1 MPEREPTAPSYGIGA
16 VARRFGLPAP
26 TLRTW
31 DQRYGLGPSLRTA
44 GGHRRYTELDVRRIE
59 EMHRLVRAGAP
70 AAEAA
75 EVALRILRP
84 GSAPRRPAAEAPR
97 ADESRSPAGWEEP
110 LYSVTQVVRA
120 ALSLDSWFVTAALD
134 NWLRERG
141 VAHTWDHL
149 VIPVFAAISRRQD
162 DTGAGIDLEHL
173 FSERVLAALAPLV
186 ERPAAPVH
194 PRPVLLA
201 CAEEEQHSLPL
212 FALAAALTVEHRV
225 ECRVMGA
232 RMPYDALADAI
243 RRLAPAAVFLW
254 SHQAGTGDPAPLA
267 GLPRLRPAAAVF
279 VGGPGWGDLPA
290 GVVHL
295 RSLDDAITSICAVL
309 R

>member
-59 EMHRLVRAGAP
+59 EMHRLVRSGAP

-75 EVALRILRP
+75 EVALKILRP
-84 GSAPRRPAAEAPR
+84 GTTAKARETR
-97 ADESRSPAGWEEP
+97 RSPAGWEEP
-110 LYSVTQVVRA
+110 LYSVAQVARA
-120 ALSLDSWFVTAALD
+120 ALSLDSWFVTAALE

-141 VAHTWDHL
+141 VAGTWDHL

-186 ERPAAPVH
+186 ERPAAPVC

-212 FALAAALTVEHRV
+212 FALAAALTVEHHV

-232 RMPYDALADAI
+232 RMPYDALGDAI
-243 RRLAPAAVFLW
+243 RRLAPVAVFLW
-254 SHQAGTGDPAPLA
+254 SQQADTGDPAPLA
-267 GLPRLRPAAAVF
+267 ELPRLRPASALF
-279 VGGPGWGDLPA
+279 TGGPGWRDLPA

>member
-1 MPEREPTAPSYGIGA
+1 MPDWEAKSLSYGIGA

-44 GGHRRYTELDVRRIE
+44 GGHRRYTELDVQRIQ

-70 AAEAA
+70 ASEAAEAA
-75 EVALRILRP
+75 LKI
-84 GSAPRRPAAEAPR
+84 RRVGT
-97 ADESRSPAGWEEP
+97 ESRPVLEP
-110 LYSVTQVVRA
+110 PVRPEPVYSTSHVARA
-120 ALSLDSWFVTAALD
+120 ALMLDSWFVAAALET
-134 NWLRERG
+134 WLRDQG
-141 VAHTWDHL
+141 VANTWNHL

-162 DTGAGIDLEHL
+162 DTGAGIDIEHL

-186 ERPAAPVH
+186 ERPIAPIH

-212 FALAAALTVEHRV
+212 FALAAALTVQHGA

-232 RMPYDALADAI
+232 RMPYDALVDAM
-243 RRLAPAAVFLW
+243 RRLSPAVVFLW
-254 SHQAGTGDPAPLA
+254 SQQPGTGAAEPLA
-267 GLPRLRPAAAVF
+267 ALPRLRPASTVM
-279 VGGPGWGDLPA
+279 VGGPGWSDLPA

>member
-1 MPEREPTAPSYGIGA
+1 MPEPESTAPSYGIGA

-75 EVALRILRP
+75 ETALKILRLTT
-84 GSAPRRPAAEAPR
+84 PARKEPR
-97 ADESRSPAGWEEP
+97 AEKGRSPAGWDEP
-110 LYSVTQVVRA
+110 VYSVAQVARA
-120 ALSLDSWFVTAALD
+120 ALSLDSWFVRAALE
-134 NWLRERG
+134 NWLRDRG
-141 VAHTWDHL
+141 VASTWDHL

-186 ERPAAPVH
+186 ERPGTPVH

-212 FALAAALTVEHRV
+212 FALAAALTMEHDV

-254 SHQAGTGDPAPLA
+254 SQQADTGDPAPLA
-267 GLPRLRPAAAVF
+267 GLPRLRPASAVF
-279 VGGPGWGDLPA
+279 TGGPGWRDLPA

>member
-1 MPEREPTAPSYGIGA
+1 MPEREPSAPSYGIGA

-44 GGHRRYTELDVRRIE
+44 GGHRRYTELDVQRIQ
-59 EMHRLVRAGAP
+59 EMHRLVRSGAP

-75 EVALRILRP
+75 EAALKILRMP
-84 GSAPRRPAAEAPR
+84 APAAKRHPQKQ
-97 ADESRSPAGWEEP
+97 SAGWEEP
-110 LYSVTQVVRA
+110 LYSVDQVARA
-120 ALSLDSWFVTAALD
+120 ALTLDSWFVSSALET
-134 NWLRERG
+134 WLRDQG
-141 VAHTWDHL
+141 VANMWNHL

-186 ERPAAPVH
+186 ERPAVPVH

-212 FALAAALTVEHRV
+212 FALAAALTVQHNV

-232 RMPYDALADAI
+232 RMPYDALVDAM
-243 RRLAPAAVFLW
+243 RRLAPAVVFLW
-254 SHQAGTGDPAPLA
+254 SQQPETGDPAPLT
-267 GLPRLRPAAAVF
+267 GLPRLRPASAVM
-279 VGGPGWGDLPA
+279 VGGPGWSDLPA

>member
-1 MPEREPTAPSYGIGA
+1 MPEQQAPSYGIGA

-44 GGHRRYTELDVRRIE
+44 GGHRRYTELDVQRIE
-59 EMHRLVRAGAP
+59 EMHRLVRSGAP

-75 EVALRILRP
+75 EAALRILVVAQR
-84 GSAPRRPAAEAPR
+84 APAPERAEP
-97 ADESRSPAGWEEP
+97 DGPPVQHSGWEEP
-110 LYSVTQVVRA
+110 VYSASRVARA
-120 ALSLDSWFVTAALD
+120 ALALDSWFVTAALET
-134 NWLRERG
+134 WLRDQG
-141 VAHTWDHL
+141 VAATWNHL
-149 VIPVFAAISRRQD
+149 VVPVFAAISRRQAES
-162 DTGAGIDLEHL
+162 GAGIDIEHL
-173 FSERVLAALAPLV
+173 FSERVLATLAPLV
-186 ERPAAPVH
+186 ERPAAPIH

-212 FALAAALTVEHRV
+212 FALAAALTVHHRV

-232 RMPYDALADAI
+232 RMPYDALVDAM
-243 RRLAPAAVFLW
+243 RRLNPAVVFLW
-254 SHQAGTGDPAPLA
+254 SQQPGTGDPAPLA
-267 GLPRLRPAAAVF
+267 TLPRLRPASVVMA
-279 VGGPGWGDLPA
+279 GGPGWSDLPE